1 MPEPPSLP
9 GPAVGTLPSARALH
23 PPPCPLPSSTLA
35 WQLVE
40 GRVLAALRKRPDPD
54 VSPHAAL
61 CPLPPSSQGRAGVSA
76 PRRSENLQASRR
88 ESEAPRGPTAWPRFL
103 LTLRRSSHPPR
114 QELVPQQPA
123 SPAWPSLGKSHFC
136 PKITRGPCPGG
147 SRGAGF
153 SPGSRVLTLPQAGPA
168 LLHQLSHLLSGAN
181 NPPQREPQ

>member
-35 WQLVE
+35 RQLVE
-40 GRVLAALRKRPDPD
+40 GRVLAALRKCPDPD

-114 QELVPQQPA
+114 QELVPSNQPA
-123 SPAWPSLGKSHFC
+123 QPGPRWASLTSVL
-136 PKITRGPCPGG
+136 R
-147 SRGAGF
+147 SRGARVQVGAVGLG
-153 SPGSRVLTLPQAGPA
+153 SPLVHGSSRFLRQV
-168 LLHQLSHLLSGAN
+168 QLSCIN
-181 NPPQREPQ
+181 FPIC